1 MSRGNNKS
9 SIAAE
14 GTQWYGNIVSSTL
27 QAYYEVYYVNLSDNT
42 CKRIYPWYIEDNEFI
57 DYTNEVNRRISGNII
72 CNNSEED
79 VSTLLAVDNL
89 KCELKHKDKTEYRY
103 KRQVTNGVFRWCLVS
118 VVVEKRKNGDPVSV
132 ILMIRD
138 IEDVIKKE
146 IEQQLLIEEALAQA
160 ESASRAKGKFL
171 SDMSHEIR
179 TPMNVILGY
188 ASIAQNNM
196 DNRDQ
201 DKVKDCLEKI
211 KEAGNHLI
219 GIINDVLE
227 VSRIEQGKI
236 NIENEESDIY
246 ELMTDFYNLVE
257 IQAAVKKQKMTIN
270 LEGITDKYVYMDWTR
285 ISQVLINLIN
295 NAIKYTPVGGH
306 IDVIVKEDCNNN
318 IGDNI
323 HNYII
328 IVKDNG
334 RGIDEKD
341 MPSLFDLYTRGA
353 YDNDISVEGTGL
365 GLSISKQIIELMNGT
380 IDVDSKLGEG
390 TTFTVKLPLQYV
402 VRTQD
407 DKNVTDNGTDNN
419 IIKNNQSLS
428 DIKVMVVDDNQY
440 KHVKTDSEDLV
451 SKVVIIATGSNNR
464 KLGIPG
470 EKEFS
475 GKGVSYCAVCDGA
488 FFKNENVTVVG
499 GGDSAISEGTY
510 LANITDHVGIVHHRD
525 KLRAQKVLQDRA
537 FSNNKI
543 DFTWNSNV
551 VEIVGDDNRVTGIKM
566 VDNQSGKLT
575 TVDTTGVFIYIGN
588 IPNTQ
593 MFSNLNITD
602 ESGWII
608 TNSEMETNIP
618 GIFAIGDVRLK
629 KLRQITTAVGD
640 GGIAGQNSFEYIE
653 QFNEK

>member
-9 SIAAE
+9 SIATE
-14 GTQWYGNIVSSTL
+14 GTQWYGNVVSSTL

-118 VVVEKRKNGDPVSV
+118 VVVEKRKNGEPISV

-407 DKNVTDNGTDNN
+407 DKNVTDNGKDNN
-419 IIKNNQSLS
+419 IIKNDQSLS

-440 KHVKTDSEDLV
+440 NREIACELLRENGAHIIECASGSE
-451 SKVVIIATGSNNR
+451 
-464 KLGIPG
+464 
-470 EKEFS
+470 
-475 GKGVSYCAVCDGA
+475 AVDYI
-488 FFKNENVTVVG
+488 KYRN
-499 GGDSAISEGTY
+499 
-510 LANITDHVGIVHHRD
+510 GIVDIILMDVCMPDMDGFEATRLIRQLEKDRWQDIPIVAMTANAFDEDRKKALEHGMNGHIAKPFD
-525 KLRAQKVLQDRA
+525 IDTFAETVL
-537 FSNNKI
+537 
-543 DFTWNSNV
+543 
-551 VEIVGDDNRVTGIKM
+551 
-566 VDNQSGKLT
+566 
-575 TVDTTGVFIYIGN
+575 
-588 IPNTQ
+588 
-593 MFSNLNITD
+593 
-602 ESGWII
+602 
-608 TNSEMETNIP
+608 
-618 GIFAIGDVRLK
+618 
-629 KLRQITTAVGD
+629 
-640 GGIAGQNSFEYIE
+640 EYV
-653 QFNEK
+653 KY

>member
-89 KCELKHKDKTEYRY
+89 KCELKNKDKTEYRY

-118 VVVEKRKNGDPVSV
+118 VVVEKRKNGEPVSV

-236 NIENEESDIY
+236 NIENEKSDIY

-257 IQAAVKKQKMTIN
+257 IQAAVKKQKMTID

-407 DKNVTDNGTDNN
+407 DKNVTDNGKDNN
-419 IIKNNQSLS
+419 IIKNDQSLS

-440 KHVKTDSEDLV
+440 NREIACELLRENGAHIIECASGSE
-451 SKVVIIATGSNNR
+451 
-464 KLGIPG
+464 
-470 EKEFS
+470 
-475 GKGVSYCAVCDGA
+475 AVDYI
-488 FFKNENVTVVG
+488 KYRN
-499 GGDSAISEGTY
+499 
-510 LANITDHVGIVHHRD
+510 GIVDIILMDVCMPDMDGFEATRLIRQLEKDRWQDIPIVAMTANAFDEDRKKALEHGMNGHIAKPFD
-525 KLRAQKVLQDRA
+525 IDTFAETVL
-537 FSNNKI
+537 
-543 DFTWNSNV
+543 
-551 VEIVGDDNRVTGIKM
+551 
-566 VDNQSGKLT
+566 
-575 TVDTTGVFIYIGN
+575 
-588 IPNTQ
+588 
-593 MFSNLNITD
+593 
-602 ESGWII
+602 
-608 TNSEMETNIP
+608 
-618 GIFAIGDVRLK
+618 
-629 KLRQITTAVGD
+629 
-640 GGIAGQNSFEYIE
+640 EYV
-653 QFNEK
+653 KY

>member
-14 GTQWYGNIVSSTL
+14 GTQWYGNVVSSTL

-118 VVVEKRKNGDPVSV
+118 VVVEKRKNGEPVSV

-257 IQAAVKKQKMTIN
+257 IQAAVKKQKMTID

-402 VRTQD
+402 VRTQA
-407 DKNVTDNGTDNN
+407 DKNITDNGTDNN
-419 IIKNNQSLS
+419 IIENDQSLS

-440 KHVKTDSEDLV
+440 NREIACELLRENGAHIIECASGSE
-451 SKVVIIATGSNNR
+451 
-464 KLGIPG
+464 
-470 EKEFS
+470 
-475 GKGVSYCAVCDGA
+475 AVDYI
-488 FFKNENVTVVG
+488 KYRN
-499 GGDSAISEGTY
+499 
-510 LANITDHVGIVHHRD
+510 GIVDIILMDACMPDMDGFEATRLIRQLEKDRWQDIPIVAMTANAFDEDRKKALEHGMNGHIAKPFD
-525 KLRAQKVLQDRA
+525 IDTFAETVL
-537 FSNNKI
+537 
-543 DFTWNSNV
+543 
-551 VEIVGDDNRVTGIKM
+551 
-566 VDNQSGKLT
+566 
-575 TVDTTGVFIYIGN
+575 
-588 IPNTQ
+588 
-593 MFSNLNITD
+593 
-602 ESGWII
+602 
-608 TNSEMETNIP
+608 
-618 GIFAIGDVRLK
+618 
-629 KLRQITTAVGD
+629 
-640 GGIAGQNSFEYIE
+640 EYV
-653 QFNEK
+653 KY

>member
-103 KRQVTNGVFRWCLVS
+103 KRQVTNVVFRWCLVS

-236 NIENEESDIY
+236 NIENEKSDIY

-257 IQAAVKKQKMTIN
+257 IQAAVKKQKMTID

-407 DKNVTDNGTDNN
+407 DKNVTDNGKDNN
-419 IIKNNQSLS
+419 IIKNDQSLS

-440 KHVKTDSEDLV
+440 NREIACELLRENGAHIIECASGSE
-451 SKVVIIATGSNNR
+451 
-464 KLGIPG
+464 
-470 EKEFS
+470 
-475 GKGVSYCAVCDGA
+475 AVDYI
-488 FFKNENVTVVG
+488 KYRN
-499 GGDSAISEGTY
+499 
-510 LANITDHVGIVHHRD
+510 GIVDIILMDVCMPDMDGFEATRLIRQLEKDRWQDIPIVAMTANAFDEDRKKALEHGMNGHIAKPFD
-525 KLRAQKVLQDRA
+525 IDTFAETVL
-537 FSNNKI
+537 
-543 DFTWNSNV
+543 
-551 VEIVGDDNRVTGIKM
+551 
-566 VDNQSGKLT
+566 
-575 TVDTTGVFIYIGN
+575 
-588 IPNTQ
+588 
-593 MFSNLNITD
+593 
-602 ESGWII
+602 
-608 TNSEMETNIP
+608 
-618 GIFAIGDVRLK
+618 
-629 KLRQITTAVGD
+629 
-640 GGIAGQNSFEYIE
+640 EYV
-653 QFNEK
+653 KY

>member
-14 GTQWYGNIVSSTL
+14 GTQWYGNIVSSTV

-118 VVVEKRKNGDPVSV
+118 VVVEKRKNGEPVSV

-236 NIENEESDIY
+236 NIENEKSDIY

-402 VRTQD
+402 VRTQA
-407 DKNVTDNGTDNN
+407 DKNVTDNGKDNN
-419 IIKNNQSLS
+419 IIKNDQSLS

-440 KHVKTDSEDLV
+440 NREIACELLRENGAHIIECASGSE
-451 SKVVIIATGSNNR
+451 
-464 KLGIPG
+464 
-470 EKEFS
+470 
-475 GKGVSYCAVCDGA
+475 AVDYI
-488 FFKNENVTVVG
+488 KYRN
-499 GGDSAISEGTY
+499 
-510 LANITDHVGIVHHRD
+510 GIVDIILMDVCMPDMDGFEATRLIRQLEKDRWQDIPIVAMTANAFDEDRKKALEHGMNGHIAKPFD
-525 KLRAQKVLQDRA
+525 IDTFAETVL
-537 FSNNKI
+537 
-543 DFTWNSNV
+543 
-551 VEIVGDDNRVTGIKM
+551 
-566 VDNQSGKLT
+566 
-575 TVDTTGVFIYIGN
+575 
-588 IPNTQ
+588 
-593 MFSNLNITD
+593 
-602 ESGWII
+602 
-608 TNSEMETNIP
+608 
-618 GIFAIGDVRLK
+618 
-629 KLRQITTAVGD
+629 
-640 GGIAGQNSFEYIE
+640 EYV
-653 QFNEK
+653 KY

>member
-9 SIAAE
+9 SIATE

-27 QAYYEVYYVNLSDNT
+27 QAYYEVYYVNLSVNT

-89 KCELKHKDKTEYRY
+89 KCELKYKDKTEYRY
-103 KRQVTNGVFRWCLVS
+103 KRQVANGVFRWCLVS
-118 VVVEKRKNGDPVSV
+118 VVVDKRKNGEPVSV

-188 ASIAQNNM
+188 TSIAQNNM
-196 DNRDQ
+196 DNRNQ

-440 KHVKTDSEDLV
+440 NREIACELLRENGAHIIECASGSE
-451 SKVVIIATGSNNR
+451 
-464 KLGIPG
+464 
-470 EKEFS
+470 
-475 GKGVSYCAVCDGA
+475 AVDYI
-488 FFKNENVTVVG
+488 KYRN
-499 GGDSAISEGTY
+499 
-510 LANITDHVGIVHHRD
+510 GIVDIILMDVCMPDMDGFEATRLIRQLEKDRWQDIPIVAMTANAFDEDRKKALEHGMNGHIAKPFD
-525 KLRAQKVLQDRA
+525 IDTFAETVL
-537 FSNNKI
+537 
-543 DFTWNSNV
+543 
-551 VEIVGDDNRVTGIKM
+551 
-566 VDNQSGKLT
+566 
-575 TVDTTGVFIYIGN
+575 
-588 IPNTQ
+588 
-593 MFSNLNITD
+593 
-602 ESGWII
+602 
-608 TNSEMETNIP
+608 
-618 GIFAIGDVRLK
+618 
-629 KLRQITTAVGD
+629 
-640 GGIAGQNSFEYIE
+640 EYV
-653 QFNEK
+653 KY

>member
-118 VVVEKRKNGDPVSV
+118 VVVERRKNGEPVSV

-402 VRTQD
+402 VRTQA

-419 IIKNNQSLS
+419 IIKNDQSLS

-440 KHVKTDSEDLV
+440 NREIACELLRENGAHIIECASGSE
-451 SKVVIIATGSNNR
+451 
-464 KLGIPG
+464 
-470 EKEFS
+470 
-475 GKGVSYCAVCDGA
+475 AVDYI
-488 FFKNENVTVVG
+488 KYRN
-499 GGDSAISEGTY
+499 
-510 LANITDHVGIVHHRD
+510 GIVDIILMDVCMPDMDGFEATRLIRQLEKDRWQDIPIVAMTANAFDEDRKKALEHGMNGHIAKPFD
-525 KLRAQKVLQDRA
+525 IDTFAETVL
-537 FSNNKI
+537 
-543 DFTWNSNV
+543 
-551 VEIVGDDNRVTGIKM
+551 
-566 VDNQSGKLT
+566 
-575 TVDTTGVFIYIGN
+575 
-588 IPNTQ
+588 
-593 MFSNLNITD
+593 
-602 ESGWII
+602 
-608 TNSEMETNIP
+608 
-618 GIFAIGDVRLK
+618 
-629 KLRQITTAVGD
+629 
-640 GGIAGQNSFEYIE
+640 EYV
-653 QFNEK
+653 KY

>member
-89 KCELKHKDKTEYRY
+89 KCELKHKDKIEYRY

-118 VVVEKRKNGDPVSV
+118 VVVEKRKNGEPVSV

-380 IDVDSKLGEG
+380 IAVDSKLGEG

-402 VRTQD
+402 VRTQA
-407 DKNVTDNGTDNN
+407 DKNVTDNGKDNN
-419 IIKNNQSLS
+419 IIKNDQSLS

-440 KHVKTDSEDLV
+440 NREIACELLRENGAHIIECASGSE
-451 SKVVIIATGSNNR
+451 
-464 KLGIPG
+464 
-470 EKEFS
+470 
-475 GKGVSYCAVCDGA
+475 AVDYI
-488 FFKNENVTVVG
+488 KYRN
-499 GGDSAISEGTY
+499 
-510 LANITDHVGIVHHRD
+510 GIVDIILMDVCMPDMDGFEATRLIRQLEKDRWQDIPIVAMTANAFDEDRKKALEHGMNGHIAKPFD
-525 KLRAQKVLQDRA
+525 IDTFAETVL
-537 FSNNKI
+537 
-543 DFTWNSNV
+543 
-551 VEIVGDDNRVTGIKM
+551 
-566 VDNQSGKLT
+566 
-575 TVDTTGVFIYIGN
+575 
-588 IPNTQ
+588 
-593 MFSNLNITD
+593 
-602 ESGWII
+602 
-608 TNSEMETNIP
+608 
-618 GIFAIGDVRLK
+618 
-629 KLRQITTAVGD
+629 
-640 GGIAGQNSFEYIE
+640 EYV
-653 QFNEK
+653 KY

>member
-9 SIAAE
+9 SIATE

-118 VVVEKRKNGDPVSV
+118 VVVEKRKNGEPVSV

-334 RGIDEKD
+334 REIDEKD

-402 VRTQD
+402 VRTQA
-407 DKNVTDNGTDNN
+407 DKNVTDNGKDNN
-419 IIKNNQSLS
+419 IIKNDQSLS

-440 KHVKTDSEDLV
+440 NREIACELLRENGAHIIECASGSE
-451 SKVVIIATGSNNR
+451 
-464 KLGIPG
+464 
-470 EKEFS
+470 
-475 GKGVSYCAVCDGA
+475 AVDYI
-488 FFKNENVTVVG
+488 KYRN
-499 GGDSAISEGTY
+499 
-510 LANITDHVGIVHHRD
+510 GIVDIILMDVCMPDMDGFEATRLIRQLEKDRWQDIPIVAMTANAFDEDRKKALEHGMNGHIAKPFD
-525 KLRAQKVLQDRA
+525 IDTFAETVL
-537 FSNNKI
+537 
-543 DFTWNSNV
+543 
-551 VEIVGDDNRVTGIKM
+551 
-566 VDNQSGKLT
+566 
-575 TVDTTGVFIYIGN
+575 
-588 IPNTQ
+588 
-593 MFSNLNITD
+593 
-602 ESGWII
+602 
-608 TNSEMETNIP
+608 
-618 GIFAIGDVRLK
+618 
-629 KLRQITTAVGD
+629 
-640 GGIAGQNSFEYIE
+640 EYV
-653 QFNEK
+653 KY

>member
-118 VVVEKRKNGDPVSV
+118 VVVEKRKNGEPVSV

-236 NIENEESDIY
+236 NIENEKSDIY

-257 IQAAVKKQKMTIN
+257 IQAAVKKQKMTID

-380 IDVDSKLGEG
+380 IAVDSKLGEG

-402 VRTQD
+402 VRTQA
-407 DKNVTDNGTDNN
+407 DKNITDNGTDNN

-440 KHVKTDSEDLV
+440 NREIACELLRENGAHIIECASGSE
-451 SKVVIIATGSNNR
+451 
-464 KLGIPG
+464 
-470 EKEFS
+470 
-475 GKGVSYCAVCDGA
+475 AVDYI
-488 FFKNENVTVVG
+488 KYRN
-499 GGDSAISEGTY
+499 
-510 LANITDHVGIVHHRD
+510 GIVDIILMDVCMPDMDGFEATRLIRQLEKDRWQDIPIVAMTANAFDEDRKKALEHGMNGHIAKPFD
-525 KLRAQKVLQDRA
+525 IDTFAETVL
-537 FSNNKI
+537 
-543 DFTWNSNV
+543 
-551 VEIVGDDNRVTGIKM
+551 
-566 VDNQSGKLT
+566 
-575 TVDTTGVFIYIGN
+575 
-588 IPNTQ
+588 
-593 MFSNLNITD
+593 
-602 ESGWII
+602 
-608 TNSEMETNIP
+608 
-618 GIFAIGDVRLK
+618 
-629 KLRQITTAVGD
+629 
-640 GGIAGQNSFEYIE
+640 EYV
-653 QFNEK
+653 KY

>member
-9 SIAAE
+9 SIAVE

-118 VVVEKRKNGDPVSV
+118 VVVEKRKNGEPVSV

-236 NIENEESDIY
+236 NIENEKSDIY

-257 IQAAVKKQKMTIN
+257 IQAAVKKQKMTID

-402 VRTQD
+402 VRTQA

-440 KHVKTDSEDLV
+440 NREIACELLRENGAHIIECASGSE
-451 SKVVIIATGSNNR
+451 
-464 KLGIPG
+464 
-470 EKEFS
+470 
-475 GKGVSYCAVCDGA
+475 AVDYI
-488 FFKNENVTVVG
+488 KYRN
-499 GGDSAISEGTY
+499 
-510 LANITDHVGIVHHRD
+510 GIVDIILMDVCMPDMDGFEATRLIRQLEKDRWQDIPIVAMTANAFDEDRKKALEHGMNGHIAKPFD
-525 KLRAQKVLQDRA
+525 IDTFAETVL
-537 FSNNKI
+537 
-543 DFTWNSNV
+543 
-551 VEIVGDDNRVTGIKM
+551 
-566 VDNQSGKLT
+566 
-575 TVDTTGVFIYIGN
+575 
-588 IPNTQ
+588 
-593 MFSNLNITD
+593 
-602 ESGWII
+602 
-608 TNSEMETNIP
+608 
-618 GIFAIGDVRLK
+618 
-629 KLRQITTAVGD
+629 
-640 GGIAGQNSFEYIE
+640 EYV
-653 QFNEK
+653 KY

>member
-118 VVVEKRKNGDPVSV
+118 VVVEKRKNGEPVSV

-227 VSRIEQGKI
+227 VSRIEQGNI
-236 NIENEESDIY
+236 NIENEKSDIY

-257 IQAAVKKQKMTIN
+257 IQAAVKKQKMTID

-407 DKNVTDNGTDNN
+407 DKNVTDNGKDNN
-419 IIKNNQSLS
+419 IIKNDQSLS

-440 KHVKTDSEDLV
+440 NREIACELLRENGAHIIECASGSE
-451 SKVVIIATGSNNR
+451 
-464 KLGIPG
+464 
-470 EKEFS
+470 
-475 GKGVSYCAVCDGA
+475 AVDYI
-488 FFKNENVTVVG
+488 KYRN
-499 GGDSAISEGTY
+499 
-510 LANITDHVGIVHHRD
+510 GIVDIILMDVCMPDMDGFEATRLIRQLEKDRWQDIPIVAMTANAFDEDRKKALEHGMNGHIAKPFD
-525 KLRAQKVLQDRA
+525 IDTFAETVL
-537 FSNNKI
+537 
-543 DFTWNSNV
+543 
-551 VEIVGDDNRVTGIKM
+551 
-566 VDNQSGKLT
+566 
-575 TVDTTGVFIYIGN
+575 
-588 IPNTQ
+588 
-593 MFSNLNITD
+593 
-602 ESGWII
+602 
-608 TNSEMETNIP
+608 
-618 GIFAIGDVRLK
+618 
-629 KLRQITTAVGD
+629 
-640 GGIAGQNSFEYIE
+640 EYV
-653 QFNEK
+653 KY

>member
-89 KCELKHKDKTEYRY
+89 KCELKYKDKTEYRY
-103 KRQVTNGVFRWCLVS
+103 KRQVANGVFRWCLVS
-118 VVVEKRKNGDPVSV
+118 VVVDKRKNGEPVSV

-188 ASIAQNNM
+188 TSIAQNNM
-196 DNRDQ
+196 DNRNQ

-236 NIENEESDIY
+236 NIEKEESDIY

-295 NAIKYTPVGGH
+295 NAIKYTQVGGH

-402 VRTQD
+402 VRTQA
-407 DKNVTDNGTDNN
+407 DKNVTDNVTDNN
-419 IIKNNQSLS
+419 IIKNDQRLS

-440 KHVKTDSEDLV
+440 NREIACELLQENGAHIIECASGSEAVDYI
-451 SKVVIIATGSNNR
+451 KYR
-464 KLGIPG
+464 K
-470 EKEFS
+470 
-475 GKGVSYCAVCDGA
+475 
-488 FFKNENVTVVG
+488 
-499 GGDSAISEGTY
+499 
-510 LANITDHVGIVHHRD
+510 GIVDIILMDVCMPDMDGFEATRLIRQLEKDRWQDIPIVAMTANAFDEDRKKALEHGMNGHIAKPFD
-525 KLRAQKVLQDRA
+525 IDTFAETVL
-537 FSNNKI
+537 
-543 DFTWNSNV
+543 
-551 VEIVGDDNRVTGIKM
+551 
-566 VDNQSGKLT
+566 
-575 TVDTTGVFIYIGN
+575 
-588 IPNTQ
+588 
-593 MFSNLNITD
+593 
-602 ESGWII
+602 
-608 TNSEMETNIP
+608 
-618 GIFAIGDVRLK
+618 
-629 KLRQITTAVGD
+629 
-640 GGIAGQNSFEYIE
+640 EYV
-653 QFNEK
+653 KY

>member
-9 SIAAE
+9 SIATE
-14 GTQWYGNIVSSTL
+14 GTQWYGNVVSSML

-118 VVVEKRKNGDPVSV
+118 VVVEKRKNGEPVSA

-285 ISQVLINLIN
+285 TSQVLINLIN

-390 TTFTVKLPLQYV
+390 TIFTVKLPLQYV
-402 VRTQD
+402 VRTQA
-407 DKNVTDNGTDNN
+407 DKNVTDNGKDNN
-419 IIKNNQSLS
+419 IIKNDQSLS

-440 KHVKTDSEDLV
+440 NREIACELLRENGAHIIECASGSE
-451 SKVVIIATGSNNR
+451 
-464 KLGIPG
+464 
-470 EKEFS
+470 
-475 GKGVSYCAVCDGA
+475 AVDYI
-488 FFKNENVTVVG
+488 KYRN
-499 GGDSAISEGTY
+499 
-510 LANITDHVGIVHHRD
+510 GIVDIILMDVCMPDMDGFEATRLIRQLEKDRWQDIPIVAMTANAFDEDRKKALEHGMNGHIAKPFD
-525 KLRAQKVLQDRA
+525 IDTFAETVL
-537 FSNNKI
+537 
-543 DFTWNSNV
+543 
-551 VEIVGDDNRVTGIKM
+551 
-566 VDNQSGKLT
+566 
-575 TVDTTGVFIYIGN
+575 
-588 IPNTQ
+588 
-593 MFSNLNITD
+593 
-602 ESGWII
+602 
-608 TNSEMETNIP
+608 
-618 GIFAIGDVRLK
+618 
-629 KLRQITTAVGD
+629 
-640 GGIAGQNSFEYIE
+640 EYV
-653 QFNEK
+653 KY

>member
-89 KCELKHKDKTEYRY
+89 KCELKHKDKIEYRY

-118 VVVEKRKNGDPVSV
+118 VVVEKRKNGEPVSV

-236 NIENEESDIY
+236 NIENEKSDIY

-257 IQAAVKKQKMTIN
+257 IQAAVKKQKMTID
-270 LEGITDKYVYMDWTR
+270 LEGIIDKYVYMDWTR

-328 IVKDNG
+328 IVKDDG

-402 VRTQD
+402 VRTQA
-407 DKNVTDNGTDNN
+407 DKNVTDNGKDNN
-419 IIKNNQSLS
+419 IIKNDQSLS

-440 KHVKTDSEDLV
+440 NREIACELLRENGAHIIECASGSE
-451 SKVVIIATGSNNR
+451 
-464 KLGIPG
+464 
-470 EKEFS
+470 
-475 GKGVSYCAVCDGA
+475 AVDYI
-488 FFKNENVTVVG
+488 KYRN
-499 GGDSAISEGTY
+499 
-510 LANITDHVGIVHHRD
+510 GIVDIILMDVCMPDMDGFEATRLIRQLEKDRWQDIPIVAMTANAFDEDRKKALEHGMNGHIAKPFD
-525 KLRAQKVLQDRA
+525 IDTFAETVL
-537 FSNNKI
+537 
-543 DFTWNSNV
+543 
-551 VEIVGDDNRVTGIKM
+551 
-566 VDNQSGKLT
+566 
-575 TVDTTGVFIYIGN
+575 
-588 IPNTQ
+588 
-593 MFSNLNITD
+593 
-602 ESGWII
+602 
-608 TNSEMETNIP
+608 
-618 GIFAIGDVRLK
+618 
-629 KLRQITTAVGD
+629 
-640 GGIAGQNSFEYIE
+640 EYV
-653 QFNEK
+653 KY

>member
-14 GTQWYGNIVSSTL
+14 GTQWYGNVVSSTL

-118 VVVEKRKNGDPVSV
+118 VVVEKRKNGEPVSV

-236 NIENEESDIY
+236 NIENEKSDIY

-257 IQAAVKKQKMTIN
+257 IQAAVKKQKMTID
-270 LEGITDKYVYMDWTR
+270 LEGIIDKYVYMDWTR

-328 IVKDNG
+328 IVKDDG

-402 VRTQD
+402 VRTQA

-440 KHVKTDSEDLV
+440 NREIACELLRENGAHIIECASGSE
-451 SKVVIIATGSNNR
+451 
-464 KLGIPG
+464 
-470 EKEFS
+470 
-475 GKGVSYCAVCDGA
+475 AVDYI
-488 FFKNENVTVVG
+488 KYRN
-499 GGDSAISEGTY
+499 
-510 LANITDHVGIVHHRD
+510 GIVDIILMDVCMPDMDGFEATRLIRQLEKDGWQDIPIVAMTANAFDEDRKKALEHGMNGHIAKPFD
-525 KLRAQKVLQDRA
+525 IDTFAETVL
-537 FSNNKI
+537 
-543 DFTWNSNV
+543 
-551 VEIVGDDNRVTGIKM
+551 
-566 VDNQSGKLT
+566 
-575 TVDTTGVFIYIGN
+575 
-588 IPNTQ
+588 
-593 MFSNLNITD
+593 
-602 ESGWII
+602 
-608 TNSEMETNIP
+608 
-618 GIFAIGDVRLK
+618 
-629 KLRQITTAVGD
+629 
-640 GGIAGQNSFEYIE
+640 EYV
-653 QFNEK
+653 KY

>member
-27 QAYYEVYYVNLSDNT
+27 QAYYEVYYVNLSVNT

-89 KCELKHKDKTEYRY
+89 KCELKYKDKTEYRY
-103 KRQVTNGVFRWCLVS
+103 KRQVANGVFRWCLVS
-118 VVVEKRKNGDPVSV
+118 VVVDKRKNGEPVSV

-196 DNRDQ
+196 DNRNQ

-227 VSRIEQGKI
+227 VSKIEQGKI

-407 DKNVTDNGTDNN
+407 DKNVTDNGKDNN
-419 IIKNNQSLS
+419 IIKNDQSLS

-440 KHVKTDSEDLV
+440 NREIACELLRENGAHIIECASGSE
-451 SKVVIIATGSNNR
+451 
-464 KLGIPG
+464 
-470 EKEFS
+470 
-475 GKGVSYCAVCDGA
+475 AVDYI
-488 FFKNENVTVVG
+488 KYRN
-499 GGDSAISEGTY
+499 
-510 LANITDHVGIVHHRD
+510 GIVDIILMDVCMPDMDGFEATRLIRQLEKDRWQDIPIVAMTANAFDEDRKKALEHGMNGHIAKPFD
-525 KLRAQKVLQDRA
+525 IDTFAETVL
-537 FSNNKI
+537 
-543 DFTWNSNV
+543 
-551 VEIVGDDNRVTGIKM
+551 
-566 VDNQSGKLT
+566 
-575 TVDTTGVFIYIGN
+575 
-588 IPNTQ
+588 
-593 MFSNLNITD
+593 
-602 ESGWII
+602 
-608 TNSEMETNIP
+608 
-618 GIFAIGDVRLK
+618 
-629 KLRQITTAVGD
+629 
-640 GGIAGQNSFEYIE
+640 EYV
-653 QFNEK
+653 KY

>member
-118 VVVEKRKNGDPVSV
+118 VVVEKRKNGEPVSV

-236 NIENEESDIY
+236 NIENEKSDIY

-257 IQAAVKKQKMTIN
+257 IQAAVKKQKMTID

-380 IDVDSKLGEG
+380 IAVDSKLGEG

-402 VRTQD
+402 VRTQA

-440 KHVKTDSEDLV
+440 NREIACELLRENGAHIIECASGSE
-451 SKVVIIATGSNNR
+451 
-464 KLGIPG
+464 
-470 EKEFS
+470 
-475 GKGVSYCAVCDGA
+475 AVDYI
-488 FFKNENVTVVG
+488 KYRN
-499 GGDSAISEGTY
+499 
-510 LANITDHVGIVHHRD
+510 GIVDIILMDVCMPDMDGFEATRLIRQLEKDRWQDIPIVAMTANAFDEDRKKALEHGMNGHIAKPFD
-525 KLRAQKVLQDRA
+525 IDTFAETVL
-537 FSNNKI
+537 
-543 DFTWNSNV
+543 
-551 VEIVGDDNRVTGIKM
+551 
-566 VDNQSGKLT
+566 
-575 TVDTTGVFIYIGN
+575 
-588 IPNTQ
+588 
-593 MFSNLNITD
+593 
-602 ESGWII
+602 
-608 TNSEMETNIP
+608 
-618 GIFAIGDVRLK
+618 
-629 KLRQITTAVGD
+629 
-640 GGIAGQNSFEYIE
+640 EYV
-653 QFNEK
+653 KY

>member
-9 SIAAE
+9 SIATE

-353 YDNDISVEGTGL
+353 YDNDISV
-365 GLSISKQIIELMNGT
+365 
-380 IDVDSKLGEG
+380 
-390 TTFTVKLPLQYV
+390 PLQYV

-407 DKNVTDNGTDNN
+407 DKNVTDNVTDNN
-419 IIKNNQSLS
+419 IIKNDQRLS

-440 KHVKTDSEDLV
+440 NREIACELLQENGAHIIECASGSEAVDYI
-451 SKVVIIATGSNNR
+451 KYR
-464 KLGIPG
+464 K
-470 EKEFS
+470 
-475 GKGVSYCAVCDGA
+475 
-488 FFKNENVTVVG
+488 
-499 GGDSAISEGTY
+499 
-510 LANITDHVGIVHHRD
+510 GIVDIILMDVCMPDMDGFEATRLIRQLEKDRWQDIPIVAMTANAFDEDRKKALEHGMNGHIAKPFD
-525 KLRAQKVLQDRA
+525 IDTFAETVL
-537 FSNNKI
+537 
-543 DFTWNSNV
+543 
-551 VEIVGDDNRVTGIKM
+551 
-566 VDNQSGKLT
+566 
-575 TVDTTGVFIYIGN
+575 
-588 IPNTQ
+588 
-593 MFSNLNITD
+593 
-602 ESGWII
+602 
-608 TNSEMETNIP
+608 
-618 GIFAIGDVRLK
+618 
-629 KLRQITTAVGD
+629 
-640 GGIAGQNSFEYIE
+640 EYV
-653 QFNEK
+653 KY

>member
-89 KCELKHKDKTEYRY
+89 KCELKHKDKIEYRY

-118 VVVEKRKNGDPVSV
+118 VVVEKRKNGEPVSV

-227 VSRIEQGKI
+227 MSRIEQGKI
-236 NIENEESDIY
+236 NIENEKSDIY

-257 IQAAVKKQKMTIN
+257 IQAAVKKQKMTID
-270 LEGITDKYVYMDWTR
+270 LEGIIDKYVYMDWTR

-328 IVKDNG
+328 IVKDDG

-402 VRTQD
+402 VRTQA
-407 DKNVTDNGTDNN
+407 DKKVTDNGTDNN

-440 KHVKTDSEDLV
+440 NREIACELLRENGAHIIECASGSE
-451 SKVVIIATGSNNR
+451 
-464 KLGIPG
+464 
-470 EKEFS
+470 
-475 GKGVSYCAVCDGA
+475 AVDYI
-488 FFKNENVTVVG
+488 KYRN
-499 GGDSAISEGTY
+499 
-510 LANITDHVGIVHHRD
+510 GIVDIILMDVCMPDMDGFEATRLIRQLEKDRWQDIPIVAMTANAFDEDRKKALEHGMNGHIAKPFD
-525 KLRAQKVLQDRA
+525 IDTFAETVL
-537 FSNNKI
+537 
-543 DFTWNSNV
+543 
-551 VEIVGDDNRVTGIKM
+551 
-566 VDNQSGKLT
+566 
-575 TVDTTGVFIYIGN
+575 
-588 IPNTQ
+588 
-593 MFSNLNITD
+593 
-602 ESGWII
+602 
-608 TNSEMETNIP
+608 
-618 GIFAIGDVRLK
+618 
-629 KLRQITTAVGD
+629 
-640 GGIAGQNSFEYIE
+640 EYV
-653 QFNEK
+653 KY

>member
-9 SIAAE
+9 GIAAE

-57 DYTNEVNRRISGNII
+57 DYTDEVNRRISGNII

-89 KCELKHKDKTEYRY
+89 KCELKHKDKIEYRY

-118 VVVEKRKNGDPVSV
+118 VVVEKRKNGEPVSV

-402 VRTQD
+402 VRTQA
-407 DKNVTDNGTDNN
+407 DKNVTDNGKDNN
-419 IIKNNQSLS
+419 IIKNDQSLS

-440 KHVKTDSEDLV
+440 NREIACELLRENGAHIIECASGSE
-451 SKVVIIATGSNNR
+451 
-464 KLGIPG
+464 
-470 EKEFS
+470 
-475 GKGVSYCAVCDGA
+475 AVDYI
-488 FFKNENVTVVG
+488 KYRN
-499 GGDSAISEGTY
+499 
-510 LANITDHVGIVHHRD
+510 GIVDIILMDVCMPDMDGFEATRLIRQLEKDRWQDIPIVAMTANAFDEDRKKALEHGMNGHIAKPFD
-525 KLRAQKVLQDRA
+525 IDTFAETVL
-537 FSNNKI
+537 
-543 DFTWNSNV
+543 
-551 VEIVGDDNRVTGIKM
+551 
-566 VDNQSGKLT
+566 
-575 TVDTTGVFIYIGN
+575 
-588 IPNTQ
+588 
-593 MFSNLNITD
+593 
-602 ESGWII
+602 
-608 TNSEMETNIP
+608 
-618 GIFAIGDVRLK
+618 
-629 KLRQITTAVGD
+629 
-640 GGIAGQNSFEYIE
+640 EYV
-653 QFNEK
+653 KY

>member
-14 GTQWYGNIVSSTL
+14 GTQWYGNVVSSTL

-118 VVVEKRKNGDPVSV
+118 VVVEKRKNGEPISV

-196 DNRDQ
+196 DNRAQ

-257 IQAAVKKQKMTIN
+257 IQAAVKKQKMTID

-407 DKNVTDNGTDNN
+407 DKNVTDNGKDNN
-419 IIKNNQSLS
+419 IIKNDQSLS

-440 KHVKTDSEDLV
+440 NREIACELLRENGAHIIECASGSE
-451 SKVVIIATGSNNR
+451 
-464 KLGIPG
+464 
-470 EKEFS
+470 
-475 GKGVSYCAVCDGA
+475 AVDYI
-488 FFKNENVTVVG
+488 KYRN
-499 GGDSAISEGTY
+499 
-510 LANITDHVGIVHHRD
+510 GIVDIILMDVCMPDMDGFEATRLIRQLEKDRWQDIPIVAMTANAFDEDRKKALEHGMNGHIAKPFD
-525 KLRAQKVLQDRA
+525 IDTFAETVL
-537 FSNNKI
+537 
-543 DFTWNSNV
+543 
-551 VEIVGDDNRVTGIKM
+551 
-566 VDNQSGKLT
+566 
-575 TVDTTGVFIYIGN
+575 
-588 IPNTQ
+588 
-593 MFSNLNITD
+593 
-602 ESGWII
+602 
-608 TNSEMETNIP
+608 
-618 GIFAIGDVRLK
+618 
-629 KLRQITTAVGD
+629 
-640 GGIAGQNSFEYIE
+640 EYV
-653 QFNEK
+653 KY

>member
-14 GTQWYGNIVSSTL
+14 GTQWYGNVVSSTL

-118 VVVEKRKNGDPVSV
+118 VVVEKRKNGEPVSV

-236 NIENEESDIY
+236 NIENEKSDIY

-257 IQAAVKKQKMTIN
+257 IQAAVKKQKMTID
-270 LEGITDKYVYMDWTR
+270 LEGIIDKYVYMDWTR

-328 IVKDNG
+328 IVKDDG

-402 VRTQD
+402 VRTQA
-407 DKNVTDNGTDNN
+407 DKNVTDNGKDNN
-419 IIKNNQSLS
+419 IIKNDQSLS

-440 KHVKTDSEDLV
+440 NREIACELLRENGAHIIECASGSE
-451 SKVVIIATGSNNR
+451 
-464 KLGIPG
+464 
-470 EKEFS
+470 
-475 GKGVSYCAVCDGA
+475 AVDYI
-488 FFKNENVTVVG
+488 KYRN
-499 GGDSAISEGTY
+499 
-510 LANITDHVGIVHHRD
+510 GIVDIILMDVCMPDMDGFEATRLIRQLEKDRWQDIPIVAMTANAFDEDRKKALEHGMNGHIAKPFD
-525 KLRAQKVLQDRA
+525 IDTFAETVL
-537 FSNNKI
+537 
-543 DFTWNSNV
+543 
-551 VEIVGDDNRVTGIKM
+551 
-566 VDNQSGKLT
+566 
-575 TVDTTGVFIYIGN
+575 
-588 IPNTQ
+588 
-593 MFSNLNITD
+593 
-602 ESGWII
+602 
-608 TNSEMETNIP
+608 
-618 GIFAIGDVRLK
+618 
-629 KLRQITTAVGD
+629 
-640 GGIAGQNSFEYIE
+640 EYV
-653 QFNEK
+653 KY

>member
-79 VSTLLAVDNL
+79 VSTFLAVDNL

-118 VVVEKRKNGDPVSV
+118 VVVEKRKNGEPVSV

-341 MPSLFDLYTRGA
+341 MLSLFDLYTRGA

-390 TTFTVKLPLQYV
+390 TIFTVKLPLQYV
-402 VRTQD
+402 VRTQA
-407 DKNVTDNGTDNN
+407 DKNVTDNGKDNN
-419 IIKNNQSLS
+419 IIKNDQSLS

-440 KHVKTDSEDLV
+440 NREIACELLRENGAHIIECASGSE
-451 SKVVIIATGSNNR
+451 
-464 KLGIPG
+464 
-470 EKEFS
+470 
-475 GKGVSYCAVCDGA
+475 AVDYI
-488 FFKNENVTVVG
+488 KYRN
-499 GGDSAISEGTY
+499 
-510 LANITDHVGIVHHRD
+510 GIVDIILMDVCMPDMDGFEATRLIRQLEKDRWQDIPIVAMTANAFDEDRKKALEHGMNGHIAKPFD
-525 KLRAQKVLQDRA
+525 IDTFAETVL
-537 FSNNKI
+537 
-543 DFTWNSNV
+543 
-551 VEIVGDDNRVTGIKM
+551 
-566 VDNQSGKLT
+566 
-575 TVDTTGVFIYIGN
+575 
-588 IPNTQ
+588 
-593 MFSNLNITD
+593 
-602 ESGWII
+602 
-608 TNSEMETNIP
+608 
-618 GIFAIGDVRLK
+618 
-629 KLRQITTAVGD
+629 
-640 GGIAGQNSFEYIE
+640 EYV
-653 QFNEK
+653 KY

>member
-9 SIAAE
+9 SIATE

-27 QAYYEVYYVNLSDNT
+27 QAYYEVYYVNLSVNT

-89 KCELKHKDKTEYRY
+89 KCELKYKDKTEYRY
-103 KRQVTNGVFRWCLVS
+103 KRQVANGVFRWCLVS
-118 VVVEKRKNGDPVSV
+118 VVVEKRKNGEPVSV

-402 VRTQD
+402 VRTQA
-407 DKNVTDNGTDNN
+407 DKNITDNGTDNN
-419 IIKNNQSLS
+419 IIKNDQSLS

-440 KHVKTDSEDLV
+440 NREIACELLRENGAHIIECASGSE
-451 SKVVIIATGSNNR
+451 
-464 KLGIPG
+464 
-470 EKEFS
+470 
-475 GKGVSYCAVCDGA
+475 AVDYI
-488 FFKNENVTVVG
+488 KYRN
-499 GGDSAISEGTY
+499 
-510 LANITDHVGIVHHRD
+510 GIVDIILMDVCMPDMDGFEATRLIRQLEKDRWQDIPIVAMTANAFDEDRKKALEHGMNGHIAKPFD
-525 KLRAQKVLQDRA
+525 IDTFAETVL
-537 FSNNKI
+537 
-543 DFTWNSNV
+543 
-551 VEIVGDDNRVTGIKM
+551 
-566 VDNQSGKLT
+566 
-575 TVDTTGVFIYIGN
+575 
-588 IPNTQ
+588 
-593 MFSNLNITD
+593 
-602 ESGWII
+602 
-608 TNSEMETNIP
+608 
-618 GIFAIGDVRLK
+618 
-629 KLRQITTAVGD
+629 
-640 GGIAGQNSFEYIE
+640 EYV
-653 QFNEK
+653 KY

>member
-89 KCELKHKDKTEYRY
+89 KCELKHKDKIEYRY

-118 VVVEKRKNGDPVSV
+118 VVVEKRKNGEPVSV

-236 NIENEESDIY
+236 NIENEKSDIY

-257 IQAAVKKQKMTIN
+257 IQASVKKQKMTID
-270 LEGITDKYVYMDWTR
+270 LEGIIDKYVYMDWTR

-328 IVKDNG
+328 IVKDDG

-402 VRTQD
+402 VRTQA

-440 KHVKTDSEDLV
+440 NREIACELLRENGAHIIECASGSE
-451 SKVVIIATGSNNR
+451 
-464 KLGIPG
+464 
-470 EKEFS
+470 
-475 GKGVSYCAVCDGA
+475 AVDYI
-488 FFKNENVTVVG
+488 KYRN
-499 GGDSAISEGTY
+499 
-510 LANITDHVGIVHHRD
+510 GIVDIILMDVCMPDMDGFEATRLIRQLEKDRWQDIPIVAMTANAFDEDRKKALEHGMNGHIAKPFD
-525 KLRAQKVLQDRA
+525 IDTFAETVL
-537 FSNNKI
+537 
-543 DFTWNSNV
+543 
-551 VEIVGDDNRVTGIKM
+551 
-566 VDNQSGKLT
+566 
-575 TVDTTGVFIYIGN
+575 
-588 IPNTQ
+588 
-593 MFSNLNITD
+593 
-602 ESGWII
+602 
-608 TNSEMETNIP
+608 
-618 GIFAIGDVRLK
+618 
-629 KLRQITTAVGD
+629 
-640 GGIAGQNSFEYIE
+640 EYV
-653 QFNEK
+653 KY

>member
-89 KCELKHKDKTEYRY
+89 KCELKHKDKIEYRY

-118 VVVEKRKNGDPVSV
+118 VVVEKRKNGEPVSV

-257 IQAAVKKQKMTIN
+257 IQAAVKKQKMTID

-380 IDVDSKLGEG
+380 IAVDSKLGEG

-402 VRTQD
+402 VRTQA
-407 DKNVTDNGTDNN
+407 DKNITDNGTDNN
-419 IIKNNQSLS
+419 IIENDQSLS

-440 KHVKTDSEDLV
+440 NREIACELLRENGAHIIECASGSEAVDYI
-451 SKVVIIATGSNNR
+451 KY
-464 KLGIPG
+464 KKGI
-470 EKEFS
+470 
-475 GKGVSYCAVCDGA
+475 
-488 FFKNENVTVVG
+488 
-499 GGDSAISEGTY
+499 
-510 LANITDHVGIVHHRD
+510 VGIILMDVCMPDMDGFEATRLIRQLEKDRWQDIPIVAMTANAFDEDRKKALEHGMNGHIAKPFD
-525 KLRAQKVLQDRA
+525 IDTFAETVL
-537 FSNNKI
+537 
-543 DFTWNSNV
+543 
-551 VEIVGDDNRVTGIKM
+551 
-566 VDNQSGKLT
+566 
-575 TVDTTGVFIYIGN
+575 
-588 IPNTQ
+588 
-593 MFSNLNITD
+593 
-602 ESGWII
+602 
-608 TNSEMETNIP
+608 
-618 GIFAIGDVRLK
+618 
-629 KLRQITTAVGD
+629 
-640 GGIAGQNSFEYIE
+640 EYV
-653 QFNEK
+653 KY

>member
-9 SIAAE
+9 SIATE

-27 QAYYEVYYVNLSDNT
+27 QAYYEVYYVNLSVNT
-42 CKRIYPWYIEDNEFI
+42 CKRIYPLYIEDNEFI

-89 KCELKHKDKTEYRY
+89 KCELKYKDKTEYRY
-103 KRQVTNGVFRWCLVS
+103 KRQVANGVFRWCLVS
-118 VVVEKRKNGDPVSV
+118 VVVDKRKNGEPVSV

-188 ASIAQNNM
+188 TSIAQNNM
-196 DNRDQ
+196 DNRNQ

-236 NIENEESDIY
+236 NIEKEESDIY

-257 IQAAVKKQKMTIN
+257 IQAAVKKQKMTID
-270 LEGITDKYVYMDWTR
+270 LEGIIDKYVYMDWTR

-402 VRTQD
+402 VRTQA
-407 DKNVTDNGTDNN
+407 DKNVTDNVTDNN
-419 IIKNNQSLS
+419 IIKNDQRLS

-440 KHVKTDSEDLV
+440 NREIACELLQENGAHIIECASGSEAVDYI
-451 SKVVIIATGSNNR
+451 KYR
-464 KLGIPG
+464 K
-470 EKEFS
+470 
-475 GKGVSYCAVCDGA
+475 
-488 FFKNENVTVVG
+488 
-499 GGDSAISEGTY
+499 
-510 LANITDHVGIVHHRD
+510 GIVDIILMDVCMPDMDGFEATRLIRQLEKDRWQDIPIVAMTANAFDEDRKKALEHGMNGHIAKPFD
-525 KLRAQKVLQDRA
+525 IDTFAETVL
-537 FSNNKI
+537 
-543 DFTWNSNV
+543 
-551 VEIVGDDNRVTGIKM
+551 
-566 VDNQSGKLT
+566 
-575 TVDTTGVFIYIGN
+575 
-588 IPNTQ
+588 
-593 MFSNLNITD
+593 
-602 ESGWII
+602 
-608 TNSEMETNIP
+608 
-618 GIFAIGDVRLK
+618 
-629 KLRQITTAVGD
+629 
-640 GGIAGQNSFEYIE
+640 EYV
-653 QFNEK
+653 KY

>member
-118 VVVEKRKNGDPVSV
+118 VVVEKRKNGEPVSV

-236 NIENEESDIY
+236 NIENEKSDIY

-257 IQAAVKKQKMTIN
+257 IQAAVKKQKMTID

-402 VRTQD
+402 VRTQA

-419 IIKNNQSLS
+419 IIKNDQSLS

-440 KHVKTDSEDLV
+440 NREIACELLRENGAHIIECASGSE
-451 SKVVIIATGSNNR
+451 
-464 KLGIPG
+464 
-470 EKEFS
+470 
-475 GKGVSYCAVCDGA
+475 AVDYI
-488 FFKNENVTVVG
+488 KYRN
-499 GGDSAISEGTY
+499 
-510 LANITDHVGIVHHRD
+510 GIVDIILMDVCMPDMDGFEATRLIRQLEKDRWQDIPIVAMTANAFDEDRKKALEHGMNGHIAKPFD
-525 KLRAQKVLQDRA
+525 IDTFAETVL
-537 FSNNKI
+537 
-543 DFTWNSNV
+543 
-551 VEIVGDDNRVTGIKM
+551 
-566 VDNQSGKLT
+566 
-575 TVDTTGVFIYIGN
+575 
-588 IPNTQ
+588 
-593 MFSNLNITD
+593 
-602 ESGWII
+602 
-608 TNSEMETNIP
+608 
-618 GIFAIGDVRLK
+618 
-629 KLRQITTAVGD
+629 
-640 GGIAGQNSFEYIE
+640 EYV
-653 QFNEK
+653 KY

>member
-14 GTQWYGNIVSSTL
+14 GTQWYGNVVSSTL

-89 KCELKHKDKTEYRY
+89 KCELKHKDKIEYRY

-118 VVVEKRKNGDPVSV
+118 VVVEKRKNGEPVSV

-236 NIENEESDIY
+236 NIENEKSDIY

-257 IQAAVKKQKMTIN
+257 IQAAVKKQKMTID
-270 LEGITDKYVYMDWTR
+270 LEGIIDKYVYMDWTR

-328 IVKDNG
+328 IVKDDG

-402 VRTQD
+402 VRTQA

-440 KHVKTDSEDLV
+440 NREIACELLRENGAHIIECASGSE
-451 SKVVIIATGSNNR
+451 
-464 KLGIPG
+464 
-470 EKEFS
+470 
-475 GKGVSYCAVCDGA
+475 AVDYI
-488 FFKNENVTVVG
+488 KYRN
-499 GGDSAISEGTY
+499 
-510 LANITDHVGIVHHRD
+510 GIVDIILMDVCMPDMDGFEATRLIRQLEKDRWQDIPIVAMTANAFDEDRKKALEHGMNGHIAKPFD
-525 KLRAQKVLQDRA
+525 IDTFAETVL
-537 FSNNKI
+537 
-543 DFTWNSNV
+543 
-551 VEIVGDDNRVTGIKM
+551 
-566 VDNQSGKLT
+566 
-575 TVDTTGVFIYIGN
+575 
-588 IPNTQ
+588 
-593 MFSNLNITD
+593 
-602 ESGWII
+602 
-608 TNSEMETNIP
+608 
-618 GIFAIGDVRLK
+618 
-629 KLRQITTAVGD
+629 
-640 GGIAGQNSFEYIE
+640 EYV
-653 QFNEK
+653 KY

>member
-14 GTQWYGNIVSSTL
+14 GTQWYGNVVSSTL

-118 VVVEKRKNGDPVSV
+118 VVVEKRKNGEPVSV

-257 IQAAVKKQKMTIN
+257 IQAAVKKQKMTID

-402 VRTQD
+402 VRTQA
-407 DKNVTDNGTDNN
+407 DKNITDNGTDNN
-419 IIKNNQSLS
+419 IIKNDQSLS

-440 KHVKTDSEDLV
+440 NREIACELLRENGAHIIECASGSE
-451 SKVVIIATGSNNR
+451 
-464 KLGIPG
+464 
-470 EKEFS
+470 
-475 GKGVSYCAVCDGA
+475 AVDYI
-488 FFKNENVTVVG
+488 KYRN
-499 GGDSAISEGTY
+499 
-510 LANITDHVGIVHHRD
+510 GIVDIILMDVCMPDMDGFEATRLIRQLEKDRWQDIPIVAMTANAFDEDRKKALEHGMNGHIAKPFD
-525 KLRAQKVLQDRA
+525 IDTFAETVL
-537 FSNNKI
+537 
-543 DFTWNSNV
+543 
-551 VEIVGDDNRVTGIKM
+551 
-566 VDNQSGKLT
+566 
-575 TVDTTGVFIYIGN
+575 
-588 IPNTQ
+588 
-593 MFSNLNITD
+593 
-602 ESGWII
+602 
-608 TNSEMETNIP
+608 
-618 GIFAIGDVRLK
+618 
-629 KLRQITTAVGD
+629 
-640 GGIAGQNSFEYIE
+640 EYV
-653 QFNEK
+653 KY

>member
-14 GTQWYGNIVSSTL
+14 GTQWYGNVVSSTL

-118 VVVEKRKNGDPVSV
+118 VVVEKRKNGEPVSV

-236 NIENEESDIY
+236 NIENEKSDIY

-257 IQAAVKKQKMTIN
+257 IQAAVKKQKMTID

-407 DKNVTDNGTDNN
+407 DKNVTDNGKDNN
-419 IIKNNQSLS
+419 IIKNDQSLS

-440 KHVKTDSEDLV
+440 NREIACELLRENGAHIIECASGSE
-451 SKVVIIATGSNNR
+451 
-464 KLGIPG
+464 
-470 EKEFS
+470 
-475 GKGVSYCAVCDGA
+475 AVDYI
-488 FFKNENVTVVG
+488 KYRN
-499 GGDSAISEGTY
+499 
-510 LANITDHVGIVHHRD
+510 GIVDIILMDVCMPDMDGFEATRLIRQLEKDRWQDIPIVAMTANAFDEDRKKALEHGMNGHIAKPFD
-525 KLRAQKVLQDRA
+525 IDTFAETVL
-537 FSNNKI
+537 
-543 DFTWNSNV
+543 
-551 VEIVGDDNRVTGIKM
+551 
-566 VDNQSGKLT
+566 
-575 TVDTTGVFIYIGN
+575 
-588 IPNTQ
+588 
-593 MFSNLNITD
+593 
-602 ESGWII
+602 
-608 TNSEMETNIP
+608 
-618 GIFAIGDVRLK
+618 
-629 KLRQITTAVGD
+629 
-640 GGIAGQNSFEYIE
+640 EYV
-653 QFNEK
+653 KY

>member
-9 SIAAE
+9 SIATE

-27 QAYYEVYYVNLSDNT
+27 QAYYEVYYVNLSVNT

-89 KCELKHKDKTEYRY
+89 KCELKYKDKTEYRY
-103 KRQVTNGVFRWCLVS
+103 KRQVANGVFRWCLVS
-118 VVVEKRKNGDPVSV
+118 VVVDKRKNGEPVSV

-188 ASIAQNNM
+188 TSIAQNNM
-196 DNRDQ
+196 DNRNQ

-236 NIENEESDIY
+236 NIEKEESDIY

-270 LEGITDKYVYMDWTR
+270 LEGIIDKYVYMDWTR

-402 VRTQD
+402 VRTQA
-407 DKNVTDNGTDNN
+407 DKNVTDNGKDNN
-419 IIKNNQSLS
+419 IIKNDQSLS

-440 KHVKTDSEDLV
+440 NREIACELLQENGAHIIECASGSEAVDYI
-451 SKVVIIATGSNNR
+451 KYR
-464 KLGIPG
+464 K
-470 EKEFS
+470 
-475 GKGVSYCAVCDGA
+475 
-488 FFKNENVTVVG
+488 
-499 GGDSAISEGTY
+499 
-510 LANITDHVGIVHHRD
+510 GIVDIILMDVCMPDMDGFEATRLIRQLEKDRWQDIPIVAMTANAFDEDRKKALEHGMNGHIAKPFD
-525 KLRAQKVLQDRA
+525 IDTFAETVL
-537 FSNNKI
+537 
-543 DFTWNSNV
+543 
-551 VEIVGDDNRVTGIKM
+551 
-566 VDNQSGKLT
+566 
-575 TVDTTGVFIYIGN
+575 
-588 IPNTQ
+588 
-593 MFSNLNITD
+593 
-602 ESGWII
+602 
-608 TNSEMETNIP
+608 
-618 GIFAIGDVRLK
+618 
-629 KLRQITTAVGD
+629 
-640 GGIAGQNSFEYIE
+640 EYV
-653 QFNEK
+653 KY

>member
-89 KCELKHKDKTEYRY
+89 KCELKHKDKIEYRY

-118 VVVEKRKNGDPVSV
+118 VVVEKRKNGEPVSV

-236 NIENEESDIY
+236 NIENEKSDIY

-257 IQAAVKKQKMTIN
+257 IQAAVKKQKMTID

-402 VRTQD
+402 VRTQA
-407 DKNVTDNGTDNN
+407 DKNVTDNGKDNN
-419 IIKNNQSLS
+419 IIKNDQSLS

-440 KHVKTDSEDLV
+440 NREIACELLRENGAHIIECASGSE
-451 SKVVIIATGSNNR
+451 
-464 KLGIPG
+464 
-470 EKEFS
+470 
-475 GKGVSYCAVCDGA
+475 AVDYI
-488 FFKNENVTVVG
+488 KYRN
-499 GGDSAISEGTY
+499 
-510 LANITDHVGIVHHRD
+510 GIVDIILMDVCMPDMDGFEATRLIRQLEKDIWQDIPIVAMTANAFDEDRKKALEHGMNGHIAKPFD
-525 KLRAQKVLQDRA
+525 IDTFAETVL
-537 FSNNKI
+537 
-543 DFTWNSNV
+543 
-551 VEIVGDDNRVTGIKM
+551 
-566 VDNQSGKLT
+566 
-575 TVDTTGVFIYIGN
+575 
-588 IPNTQ
+588 
-593 MFSNLNITD
+593 
-602 ESGWII
+602 
-608 TNSEMETNIP
+608 
-618 GIFAIGDVRLK
+618 
-629 KLRQITTAVGD
+629 
-640 GGIAGQNSFEYIE
+640 EYV
-653 QFNEK
+653 KY

>member
-14 GTQWYGNIVSSTL
+14 GTQWYGNVVSSTL

-118 VVVEKRKNGDPVSV
+118 VVVEKRKNGEPISV

-419 IIKNNQSLS
+419 IIKNDQSLS

-440 KHVKTDSEDLV
+440 NREIACELLRENGAHIIECASGSE
-451 SKVVIIATGSNNR
+451 
-464 KLGIPG
+464 
-470 EKEFS
+470 
-475 GKGVSYCAVCDGA
+475 AVDYI
-488 FFKNENVTVVG
+488 KYRN
-499 GGDSAISEGTY
+499 
-510 LANITDHVGIVHHRD
+510 GIVDIILMDVCMPDMDGFEATRLIRQLEKDRWQDIPIVAMTANAFDEDRKKALEHGMNGHIAKPFD
-525 KLRAQKVLQDRA
+525 IDTFAETVL
-537 FSNNKI
+537 
-543 DFTWNSNV
+543 
-551 VEIVGDDNRVTGIKM
+551 
-566 VDNQSGKLT
+566 
-575 TVDTTGVFIYIGN
+575 
-588 IPNTQ
+588 
-593 MFSNLNITD
+593 
-602 ESGWII
+602 
-608 TNSEMETNIP
+608 
-618 GIFAIGDVRLK
+618 
-629 KLRQITTAVGD
+629 
-640 GGIAGQNSFEYIE
+640 EYV
-653 QFNEK
+653 KY

>member
-14 GTQWYGNIVSSTL
+14 GTQWYGNVVSSTL

-118 VVVEKRKNGDPVSV
+118 VVVEKRKNGEPVSV

-227 VSRIEQGKI
+227 VSRIEHGKI

-257 IQAAVKKQKMTIN
+257 IQAAVKKQKMTID

-402 VRTQD
+402 VRTQA
-407 DKNVTDNGTDNN
+407 DKNITDNGTDNN
-419 IIKNNQSLS
+419 IIKNDQSLS

-440 KHVKTDSEDLV
+440 NREIACELLRENGAHIIECASGSE
-451 SKVVIIATGSNNR
+451 
-464 KLGIPG
+464 
-470 EKEFS
+470 
-475 GKGVSYCAVCDGA
+475 AVDYI
-488 FFKNENVTVVG
+488 KYRN
-499 GGDSAISEGTY
+499 
-510 LANITDHVGIVHHRD
+510 GIVDIILMDVCMPDMDGFEATRLIRQLEKDRWQDIPIVAMTANAFDEDRKKALEHGMNGHIAKPFD
-525 KLRAQKVLQDRA
+525 IDTFAETVL
-537 FSNNKI
+537 
-543 DFTWNSNV
+543 
-551 VEIVGDDNRVTGIKM
+551 
-566 VDNQSGKLT
+566 
-575 TVDTTGVFIYIGN
+575 
-588 IPNTQ
+588 
-593 MFSNLNITD
+593 
-602 ESGWII
+602 
-608 TNSEMETNIP
+608 
-618 GIFAIGDVRLK
+618 
-629 KLRQITTAVGD
+629 
-640 GGIAGQNSFEYIE
+640 EYV
-653 QFNEK
+653 KY

>member
-118 VVVEKRKNGDPVSV
+118 VVVEKRKNGEPVSV

-146 IEQQLLIEEALAQA
+146 IEQQLLIEEALAQD

-236 NIENEESDIY
+236 NIENEKSDIY

-257 IQAAVKKQKMTIN
+257 IQAAVKKQKMTID

-407 DKNVTDNGTDNN
+407 DKNVTDNGKDNN
-419 IIKNNQSLS
+419 IIKNDQSLS

-440 KHVKTDSEDLV
+440 NREIACELLRENGAHIIECASGSE
-451 SKVVIIATGSNNR
+451 
-464 KLGIPG
+464 
-470 EKEFS
+470 
-475 GKGVSYCAVCDGA
+475 AVDYI
-488 FFKNENVTVVG
+488 KYRN
-499 GGDSAISEGTY
+499 
-510 LANITDHVGIVHHRD
+510 GIVDIILMDVCMPDMDGFEATRLIRQLEKDRWQDIPIVAMTANAFDEDRKKALEHGMNGHIAKPFD
-525 KLRAQKVLQDRA
+525 IDTFAETVL
-537 FSNNKI
+537 
-543 DFTWNSNV
+543 
-551 VEIVGDDNRVTGIKM
+551 
-566 VDNQSGKLT
+566 
-575 TVDTTGVFIYIGN
+575 
-588 IPNTQ
+588 
-593 MFSNLNITD
+593 
-602 ESGWII
+602 
-608 TNSEMETNIP
+608 
-618 GIFAIGDVRLK
+618 
-629 KLRQITTAVGD
+629 
-640 GGIAGQNSFEYIE
+640 EYV
-653 QFNEK
+653 KY

>member
-9 SIAAE
+9 SIATE

-118 VVVEKRKNGDPVSV
+118 VVVEKRKNGEPVSV

-402 VRTQD
+402 VRTQA

-440 KHVKTDSEDLV
+440 NREIACELLRENGAHIIECASGSE
-451 SKVVIIATGSNNR
+451 
-464 KLGIPG
+464 
-470 EKEFS
+470 
-475 GKGVSYCAVCDGA
+475 AVDYI
-488 FFKNENVTVVG
+488 KYRN
-499 GGDSAISEGTY
+499 
-510 LANITDHVGIVHHRD
+510 GIVDIILMDVCMPDMDGFEATRLIRQLEKDRWQDIPIVAMTANAFDEDRKKALEHGMNGHIAKPFD
-525 KLRAQKVLQDRA
+525 IDTFAETVL
-537 FSNNKI
+537 
-543 DFTWNSNV
+543 
-551 VEIVGDDNRVTGIKM
+551 
-566 VDNQSGKLT
+566 
-575 TVDTTGVFIYIGN
+575 
-588 IPNTQ
+588 
-593 MFSNLNITD
+593 
-602 ESGWII
+602 
-608 TNSEMETNIP
+608 
-618 GIFAIGDVRLK
+618 
-629 KLRQITTAVGD
+629 
-640 GGIAGQNSFEYIE
+640 EYV
-653 QFNEK
+653 KY

>member
-118 VVVEKRKNGDPVSV
+118 VVVEKRKNGEPVSV

-236 NIENEESDIY
+236 NIENEKSDIY

-257 IQAAVKKQKMTIN
+257 IQAAVKKQKMTID

-341 MPSLFDLYTRGA
+341 MPSLFDLYIRGA

-407 DKNVTDNGTDNN
+407 DKNVTDNGKDNN
-419 IIKNNQSLS
+419 IIKNDQSLS

-440 KHVKTDSEDLV
+440 NREIACELLRENGAHIIECASGSE
-451 SKVVIIATGSNNR
+451 
-464 KLGIPG
+464 
-470 EKEFS
+470 
-475 GKGVSYCAVCDGA
+475 AVDYI
-488 FFKNENVTVVG
+488 KYRN
-499 GGDSAISEGTY
+499 
-510 LANITDHVGIVHHRD
+510 GIVDIILMDVCMPDMDGFEATRLIRQLEKDRWQDIPIVAMTANAFDEDRKKALEHGMNGHIAKPFD
-525 KLRAQKVLQDRA
+525 IDTFAETVL
-537 FSNNKI
+537 
-543 DFTWNSNV
+543 
-551 VEIVGDDNRVTGIKM
+551 
-566 VDNQSGKLT
+566 
-575 TVDTTGVFIYIGN
+575 
-588 IPNTQ
+588 
-593 MFSNLNITD
+593 
-602 ESGWII
+602 
-608 TNSEMETNIP
+608 
-618 GIFAIGDVRLK
+618 
-629 KLRQITTAVGD
+629 
-640 GGIAGQNSFEYIE
+640 EYV
-653 QFNEK
+653 KY